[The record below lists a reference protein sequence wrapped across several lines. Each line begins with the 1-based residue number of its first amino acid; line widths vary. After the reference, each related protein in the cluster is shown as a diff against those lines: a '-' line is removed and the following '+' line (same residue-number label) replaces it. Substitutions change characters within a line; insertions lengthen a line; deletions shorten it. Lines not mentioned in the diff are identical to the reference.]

1 VSWRGGRGFERRA
14 GVGEGGPE
22 IGYQNVRKE
31 GHEVMEHVLKYRPE
45 VDGLRAIA
53 VGAVL
58 LFHAKLGMPGGYVGV
73 DVFFVISGYLITS
86 LILKDCRSSE
96 GFSIVRFWERRV
108 RRIFPA
114 LLVVIVATLVA
125 GWFLLLPS
133 HFESLGASVL
143 AQAAFAGNIYFWAT
157 SGYFGNEAS
166 TIPLLHTWS
175 LAVEEQYYLL
185 FPLLFLLPVVW
196 TSGRLRWLLGFLFA
210 GSLALSV
217 WQVARAPD
225 AAFFLLPSR
234 AWELMAGALLAVV
247 PARPQTP
254 RWLLGVTGWG
264 GLAAVLAAMLLYTEE
279 TPFPGWAALAPV
291 LGTAAIIWSTGQ
303 NERPSVLC
311 RMLSWRPVVFV
322 GLISYSLYLW
332 HWPVLVYATYWPDNH
347 ILWWPWRAG
356 LLVLSFVLAVLSWR
370 YVETPFRRRQWC
382 AEQRRLFAF
391 GAALPVACMVGGGV
405 VLATHGFPA
414 RYADEIVRIDRGI
427 SSSGLEAQ
435 YPSAR
440 ATTLAEAR
448 SGQFD
453 EEGDLA
459 SPVACLLWGDSQAMS
474 MAPVLR
480 RFARENASRVQIA
493 AHPATVPVI
502 GYRSFDKDSLRD
514 DSPAWVQAVLDHVRR
529 ERIPLVVLAASWGW
543 YAARGADGAGE
554 SDGAM
559 AEFGTQLAETTRVLR
574 EAGADVWIL
583 KRIPV
588 QSGHFRISLAK
599 EVMAGREGEVG
610 VSRAEHERYSR
621 EENQMLAL
629 AVAAGARVLD
639 PAPYFFADG
648 DRCLLRE
655 GDEVLFWDAGHV
667 STLGALRLSPLFRK
681 ALQP

>member
-1 VSWRGGRGFERRA
+1 
-14 GVGEGGPE
+14 
-22 IGYQNVRKE
+22 
-31 GHEVMEHVLKYRPE
+31 MEHVLKYRPE
-45 VDGLRAIA
+45 LDGLRAVA

-332 HWPVLVYATYWPDNH
+332 HWPVLVYATYWPENH

-382 AEQRRLFAF
+382 ADQRRLFAF
-391 GAALPVACMVGGGV
+391 GAALPVACMVAGGV
-405 VLATHGFPA
+405 VLATGGFPA
-414 RYADEIVRIDRGI
+414 RYADEIVRIDRG
-427 SSSGLEAQ
+427 SAAERVLAVKFPMVRTTDLE
-435 YPSAR
+435 
-440 ATTLAEAR
+440 EAR
-448 SGQFD
+448 DRNFFETGPAEKQ
-453 EEGDLA
+453 A
-459 SPVACLLWGDSQAMS
+459 SVLLWGDSQAMAL
-474 MAPVLR
+474 APAFQELAEEHEVKVL
-480 RFARENASRVQIA
+480 IA
-493 AHPATVPVI
+493 WYGATAPLL
-502 GYRSFDKDSLRD
+502 GHRSFLADSLTD
-514 DSPAWVQAVLDHVRR
+514 GSPQWSRAIVDHVRETGVSR
-529 ERIPLVVLAASWGW
+529 VVLAASWGLHAKLGRKGEVSNPKVFEEVGQKL
-543 YAARGADGAGE
+543 AATVRE
-554 SDGAM
+554 
-559 AEFGTQLAETTRVLR
+559 LK
-574 EAGADVWIL
+574 EAGAQVFIF
-583 KRIPV
+583 KRIPM
-588 QSGHFRISLAK
+588 QTADFRIGMVNALL
-599 EVMAGREGEVG
+599 AGRPETISTLRSDYASYA
-610 VSRAEHERYSR
+610 VSEDRLFGPAI
-621 EENQMLAL
+621 
-629 AVAAGARVLD
+629 AAGASVID
-639 PAPYFFADG
+639 AANYFFKDG
-648 DRCLLRE
+648 DRSLLE
-655 GDEVLFWDAGHV
+655 DQGYILYADGGHLSV
-667 STLGALRLSPLFRK
+667 WGALRLKPLFQKFFTPNSATTAAFENRPTMRPVSDVDRVT
-681 ALQP
+681 AEQP